1 MPMFQAIAAMTE
13 NRVIGN
19 KGKLPWH
26 LPEDYRWFKHKTMGG
41 TLIMGRKT
49 FESIGHPLPGR
60 RNIVV
65 TSRPLDVAGIEI
77 APSLE
82 EAVERAGEEIDV
94 WFIGGARIYEEA
106 MKYVDVIDVTYVPDK
121 VGGTDVVRAPHIDG
135 TWEGGRTVQ
144 HEDEPTLKR
153 RIFKR
158 RGL

>member
-1 MPMFQAIAAMTE
+1 MRGMMFAVSPEGI
-13 NRVIGN
+13 IGV
-19 KGKLPWH
+19 GGRMPWH
-26 LPEDYRWFKHKTMGG
+26 YPGDFRRFKRVTMGK

-65 TSRPLDVAGIEI
+65 TSRLLDVAGIEI
-77 APSLE
+77 VPSLE

-135 TWEGGRTVQ
+135 TWEGGRILQ

-153 RIFKR
+153 RVFKR
-158 RGL
+158 REVG

>member
-1 MPMFQAIAAMTE
+1 MMFAVSPEGI
-13 NRVIGN
+13 IGV
-19 KGKLPWH
+19 GGRMPWH
-26 LPEDYRWFKHKTMGG
+26 YPGDFRRFKRVTMGK

-77 APSLE
+77 VPSLE
-82 EAVERAGEEIDV
+82 EAVERAGDEIDV

-121 VGGTDVVRAPHIDG
+121 VGGNDVVRAPHIDG
-135 TWEGGRTVQ
+135 TWEGGRILQ

-153 RIFKR
+153 RVFKR
-158 RGL
+158 REVG